1 MRRGAKLA
9 GFLAMIA
16 ALPSMA
22 AAGPAPSRC
31 GPWLARDWPQ
41 LDAEAAIMV
50 WVFLDAKPAELA
62 PIELGER
69 ARARLRRAGAPPS
82 QHDQPVAPADVSA
95 IAALVTRVRMQS
107 RWLNAV
113 SVEATPEQI
122 ASLARLPRV
131 RALERVAV
139 SNGPTATMEVR
150 ASRTRPQQ
158 PAPTGIDY
166 GPSYDQLQML
176 QVPDLHAL
184 GLTGRGVMVA
194 HFDAG
199 YDLLAHTCFNG
210 TRIVATWDFV
220 EQETDVAVDPR
231 DGDDGSQG
239 IYTLSVL
246 AGNRPGALV
255 GAAYGASYALART
268 ERSSVETAS
277 EEDLWIAGLEWA
289 DALGA
294 DIVSSSL
301 RFLQNNVPAGS
312 GYTWRDMN
320 GNTALVTRA
329 ANLAAQ
335 RGMLVVN
342 GAGNEGLQRYRNTLV
357 APADGEHVLAVG
369 AVGFEGTRV
378 NFSSV
383 GPTTDKPP
391 RRKPDVM
398 APGQFV
404 YAADPLD
411 FDSYTEVSGTSLSTP
426 LVAGVVALLL
436 EAYPEATPLQIVA
449 AIRATASHSNAPNR
463 EMGWG
468 IVRGMSAYHRVP
480 AITAAANPRSPRFS
494 LVLPNPWRSTDSVHY
509 ALPTAAAVT
518 LRVYDVR
525 GRSVRTLVDTTQPAR
540 AHAIAW
546 DGTDDAG
553 RALASGTYFV
563 RLQATPAGS
572 PRLDAV
578 RKIAVVR

>member
-1 MRRGAKLA
+1 MRFVAA
-9 GFLAMIA
+9 AQVFA
-16 ALPSMA
+16 ALAILPSLA
-22 AAGPAPSRC
+22 AAGSEPARC
-31 GPWLARDWPQ
+31 GPRLAREWPWLAAGVP
-41 LDAEAAIMV
+41 IPV

-95 IAALVTRVRMQS
+95 IAALVTRIRMQS

-113 SVEATPEQI
+113 SVEATPAQI
-122 ASLARLPRV
+122 ASLAQLPRV

-139 SNGPTATMEVR
+139 GRGSTALDKVH
-150 ASRTRPQQ
+150 APRTRPQP
-158 PAPTGIDY
+158 PARGGIDY

-176 QVPDLHAL
+176 QVPELHAL
-184 GLTGRGVMVA
+184 GLSGRGVTVA
-194 HFDAG
+194 HLDAG
-199 YDLLAHTCFNG
+199 YDLLAHTCFND
-210 TRIVATWDFV
+210 THIIATWDFV
-220 EQETDVAVDPR
+220 EQEADVAVDPR
-231 DGDDGSQG
+231 DGDDGSHG

-255 GAAYGASYALART
+255 GAAYGADYALART
-268 ERSSVETAS
+268 ERSSIETAS

-301 RFLQNNVPAGS
+301 RFLENRSPAGS

-320 GNTALVTRA
+320 GATALVTRA
-329 ANLAAQ
+329 ANLAAL

-369 AVGFEGTRV
+369 AVSFEGTRAG
-378 NFSSV
+378 FSSV

-391 RRKPDVM
+391 RLKPDVM

-404 YAADPLD
+404 YAADPFG
-411 FDSYTEVSGTSLSTP
+411 FDSYTVVSGTSLSTP

-436 EAYPEATPLQIVA
+436 EAYPDATPLQIVA
-449 AIRATASHSNAPNR
+449 AIRATASQSSAPNR

-468 IVRGMSAYHRVP
+468 IVRGMSAYRRVP
-480 AITAAANPRSPRFS
+480 AITAAATPPGPRFS
-494 LVLPNPWRSTDSVHY
+494 LALSNPWRSGSVHY
-509 ALPTAAAVT
+509 ALPAAAAVT

-546 DGTDDAG
+546 DGTADDG

-563 RLQATPAGS
+563 RLQATPAGGS
-572 PRLDAV
+572 RQDAV